1 MNSGKITMTLNSDA
15 LYYKQINNQTG
26 IDNKLFEINYD
37 LLP

>member
-1 MNSGKITMTLNSDA
+1 

-37 LLP
+37 LLPW